1 MSNDTRHLWPE
12 EIAAYQRRTLPP
24 GDLLR
29 VDDHLAG
36 CGECRGRIDG
46 AERIGRAVT
55 AMHSDLADVAATLDH
70 PVPAQLAS
78 LVDGRLEDV
87 ELELVESH
95 LEICPSCAE
104 DVEDL
109 RAVRLSLA
117 GSSVQETPRGLP
129 AYAAIAALA
138 AGLAGLLVW
147 IGIRPAPTSE
157 HEPSRAEAPVV
168 EPAVSPPV
176 NPPRLTLDDGGAT
189 VTIHADGSAHG
200 LPSLAP
206 DQAHAIRLALEEGR
220 VRLPR
225 FLGDLG
231 APSGTLMGA
240 AVDRS
245 AFQPLRPMATAVE
258 TDRPTLE
265 WMSLEGATAYVVS
278 VFDLDFN
285 RVAESPSLSA
295 TRWRPETG
303 LTRGRTYVWQVRA
316 SLSDREVVAPA
327 PPAPEARFRVL
338 PLAEADRLSTLRSRY
353 GKFHLVLGVLLAQ
366 AGALEE
372 AERELERLVAANPG
386 RPEAQKLLDDLRTQ
400 RQGLRGR
407 W

>member
-1 MSNDTRHLWPE
+1 MSNDTRHLSPE

-36 CGECRGRIDG
+36 CRECRGRIDG

-55 AMHSDLADVAATLDH
+55 AMHSDLAEVAKTLDH
-70 PVPAQLAS
+70 PVPEQLAF

-109 RAVRLSLA
+109 RAVRLALP
-117 GSSVQETPRGLP
+117 GSSVEETPRGPL
-129 AYAAIAALA
+129 AYAAVTALA

-147 IGIRPAPTSE
+147 MGIRPMPTSE
-157 HEPSRAEAPVV
+157 HESSRAEAPVV
-168 EPAVSPPV
+168 EPAVAPPA
-176 NPPRLTLDDGGAT
+176 NPPRLTLNDGGAT

-200 LPSLAP
+200 FPSLTP
-206 DQAHAIRLALEEGR
+206 DEAAAIRLALEEGR
-220 VRLPR
+220 VGLLP
-225 FLGDLG
+225 LVVDLG
-231 APSGTLMGA
+231 AHPGTLMSGGA
-240 AVDRS
+240 DRS

-258 TDRPTLE
+258 ADRPTFE
-265 WMSLEGATAYVVS
+265 WTPLQGATAFVVS
-278 VFDLDFN
+278 VFDRDFN
-285 RVAESPSLSA
+285 KVAESPPVAA
-295 TRWRPETG
+295 TRWRPDAS
-303 LTRGRTYVWQVRA
+303 LTRGRTYAWQVRA
-316 SLSDREVVAPA
+316 FLPDNEIVAPA

-338 PLAEADRLSTLRSRY
+338 SQTEADRLAGVRSRY
-353 GKFHLVLGVLLAQ
+353 ENFHLVLGLLLAQ
-366 AGALEE
+366 AGALDE

-386 RPEAQKLLDDLRTQ
+386 LPEAQKLLDDLRAQ
-400 RQGLRGR
+400 RQGLPSRR
-407 W
+407 